1 MSDFILINSEVNIYL
16 NYLIFLVISTLLIFI
31 VGLKLIEVDFII
43 GIDMIVFKVI
53 IDALFYLLFV
63 INRSDTFN

>member
-1 MSDFILINSEVNIYL
+1 MSDFILINNEVNIYL